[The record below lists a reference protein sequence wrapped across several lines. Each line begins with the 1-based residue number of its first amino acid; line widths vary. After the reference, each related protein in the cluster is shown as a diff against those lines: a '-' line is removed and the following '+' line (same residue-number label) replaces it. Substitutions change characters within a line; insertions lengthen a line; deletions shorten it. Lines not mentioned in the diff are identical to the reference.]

1 MKKTLTLLMFAL
13 FVTSQFA
20 YAASQQ
26 KLASD
31 EIKANINS
39 SLNQAK
45 EEATALNDSKGS
57 PLIIAVK
64 NNNVKVALELLKDPK
79 VNVKATDSLGNTA
92 LHYAQNEQIIERL
105 VARGANINAKNT
117 LGETTPI
124 MYASATNLPKI
135 VSKMIALHANVAA
148 KDKDG
153 ENALI
158 YAVLSEC
165 NLEIIK
171 ILVNNGAQKDVK
183 SHGRTL
189 KDLLT
194 PDEEGR
200 PRYLDVQCDDVS
212 AAKNI
217 VFPKK

>member
-1 MKKTLTLLMFAL
+1 MSKKILYIAIIAL
-13 FVTSQFA
+13 FVAPQLVCAAPQQLTSNEMK
-20 YAASQQ
+20 AS
-26 KLASD
+26 
-31 EIKANINS
+31 INS

-45 EEATALNDSKGS
+45 EEASALNNSKES

-64 NNNVKVALELLKDPK
+64 NNNNKLALELLKDPK
-79 VNVKATDSLGNTA
+79 VNVKATDSMGNTA
-92 LHYAQNEQIIERL
+92 LHYARNEEVIEKL
-105 VARGANINAKNT
+105 VVRGADINAKNT
-117 LGETTPI
+117 FHLTTPL

-135 VSKMIALHANVAA
+135 VSKMISLHANAAA

-165 NLEIIK
+165 NLDIIK
-171 ILVNNGAQKDVK
+171 ILVKNGAQKDVK

-212 AAKNI
+212 AARDI